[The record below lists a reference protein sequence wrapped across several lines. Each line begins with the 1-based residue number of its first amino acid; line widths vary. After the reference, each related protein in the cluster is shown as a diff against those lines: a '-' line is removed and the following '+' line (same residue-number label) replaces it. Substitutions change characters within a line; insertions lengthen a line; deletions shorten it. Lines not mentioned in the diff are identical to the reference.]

1 MTPAR
6 FIAPMKAL
14 GSSQIPTGIWQC
26 EVKFDG
32 YRAVAV
38 LNGGNAEL
46 WSRNRKPL
54 SADFPEVV
62 AELGGLRCRNAVID
76 GEIVALDGAG
86 RSRFQLLQN
95 RGRAGDGTDIV
106 YYVFDIMHLDGESLK
121 ELPLRER
128 RKKLVSVI
136 GKRRGRVRLSPAF
149 EVEPSE
155 LFAAAQKNGLEGV
168 VAKRP
173 DSAYE
178 PDRRSGAWVKCKVLA
193 EQELVVGGF
202 TPPQRSRQNFGAIL
216 VGYFEQKKLIYA
228 GKVGTGFDAALLN
241 ELHARFMRLRRQ
253 KCPFDDLPQ
262 ARKPRFGKGMG
273 PAEMKSV
280 TWLRPSLVAQIRF
293 AEWTDEGLLRQ
304 PVFLGLR
311 DDKAPKSVRREA
323 GPIPKG
329 RSKAKRKTAAGA

>member
-32 YRAVAV
+32 YRAVGV

-46 WSRNRKPL
+46 WSRNRKAL
-54 SADFPEVV
+54 SDDFPEVV
-62 AELGGLRCRNAVID
+62 AELGGLRCDNAVID
-76 GEIVALDGAG
+76 GEIVALDGSG
-86 RSRFQLLQN
+86 RSRFQLLQH
-95 RGRAGDGTDIV
+95 RGRDGDGADIV
-106 YYVFDIMHLDGESLK
+106 YFVFDLMQLDGKSL
-121 ELPLRER
+121 ENLPLRER
-128 RKKLVSVI
+128 RKKLVSFV
-136 GKRRGRVRLSPAF
+136 GKRGGRIRLSPAF
-149 EVEPSE
+149 DVEPSE
-155 LFAAAQKNGLEGV
+155 LFAAARKNGLEGV
-168 VAKRP
+168 IAKRP

-178 PDRRSGAWVKCKVLA
+178 PDRRSGAWIKCKVFA
-193 EQELVVGGF
+193 EQEFVVGGF
-202 TPPQRSRQNFGAIL
+202 TPPQRSRQHFGAIL
-216 VGYFEQKKLIYA
+216 VGYFDRNKLIYA
-228 GKVGTGFDAALLN
+228 GKVGTGFDVALLK
-241 ELHARFMRLRRQ
+241 ELHAQFMRLRRE

-273 PAEMKSV
+273 PTEMKSV
-280 TWLRPSLVAQIRF
+280 TWLKPSLVAQIRF

-311 DDKAPKSVRREA
+311 SDKAPKAVRREV

-329 RSKAKRKTAAGA
+329 RLPQKR